1 MSAAISY
8 GIEIEGAG
16 TLQERYFMIL
26 AGLLEKNLEALN
38 RIESLLEQN
47 SQSSAPGKTGSGDL
61 SGETIAGHPAV
72 PQPSRPAHFE
82 QSRKSRR

>member
-1 MSAAISY
+1 MSAATSY

-38 RIESLLEQN
+38 RIESILEQS
-47 SQSSAPGKTGSGDL
+47 SQPSAPGKTRSGDL
-61 SGETIAGHPAV
+61 SGGTVAGPV
-72 PQPSRPAHFE
+72 PQQPRPTGFE
-82 QSRKSRR
+82 QPKKQRR